1 MRARRKLILALCLGV
16 LAYSAMRPLAA
27 QSGEPSSI
35 YMQELNAAKTSK
47 KVAAVLWTR
56 RADRYTLQ
64 VILPRLSA
72 VSFFVPV
79 QDHSAVRLWLLSAD
93 GSAISAAR
101 SPALGGGEKTSNSS
115 EITYS
120 VSLSAGRQA
129 VAAVLKIDDDYFV
142 DPIAPL
148 PEM

>member
-1 MRARRKLILALCLGV
+1 MRVRQKLVLALCLGV
-16 LAYSAMRPLAA
+16 LSYSAVRPLDVQA
-27 QSGEPSSI
+27 GEPSSI
-35 YMQELNAAKTSK
+35 YMQELIAAKASE

-64 VILPRLSA
+64 VIFPKMSA

-93 GSAISAAR
+93 GSAIPAAR
-101 SPALGGGEKTSNSS
+101 SPALGADEKLSKSA

-129 VAAVLKIDDDYFV
+129 VAAVLKIDDEYFV

-148 PEM
+148 PDM